1 MPGLSRWS
9 IAWREDCVVSTVA
22 AFFAFESYRLRLQYF
37 AAHSG
42 FHVVTELDVVDKEGE
57 VSLVFS
63 EVRGDINVFC
73 IADFMREGIDLLRHA
88 GVIE

>member
-1 MPGLSRWS
+1 M
-9 IAWREDCVVSTVA
+9 VSTVA
-22 AFFAFESYRLRLQYF
+22 AFLLSSRIGLRLQYF